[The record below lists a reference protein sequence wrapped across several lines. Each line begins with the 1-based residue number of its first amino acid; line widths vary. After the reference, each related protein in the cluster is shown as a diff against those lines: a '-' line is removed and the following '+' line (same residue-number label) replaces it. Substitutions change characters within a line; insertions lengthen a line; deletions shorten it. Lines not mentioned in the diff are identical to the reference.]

1 MTSFN
6 RNDCTSTLGTLN
18 IKIVLVFKKTYVP
31 GVRHWVVIAIPPKG
45 VEGTDCVDACVCA
58 GVDAG
63 ASQSAGKAGE
73 ER

>member
-1 MTSFN
+1 M
-6 RNDCTSTLGTLN
+6 LK
-18 IKIVLVFKKTYVP
+18 KIYVP
-31 GVRHWVVIAIPPKG
+31 GVQHRVVIAIPPKG